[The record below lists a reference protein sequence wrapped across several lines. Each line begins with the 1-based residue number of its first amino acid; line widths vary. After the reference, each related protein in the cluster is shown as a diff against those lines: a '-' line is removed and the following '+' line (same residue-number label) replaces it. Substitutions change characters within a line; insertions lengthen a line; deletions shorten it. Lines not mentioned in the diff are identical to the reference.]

1 MTGRAGTRVLGED
14 ELPPGTL
21 RGVEVDGRRF
31 CLARTLAGDVF
42 AVTDRCSHEDEPL
55 SAGWMDGDRVECP
68 AHNAVFDLR
77 TGEALALPA
86 TEPIETYDVEIAD
99 GEVRLVLPE

>member
-1 MTGRAGTRVLGED
+1 MTRATRVLGED
-14 ELPPGTL
+14 ELEPGTL
-21 RGVEVDGRRF
+21 RGVEVDGRRY
-31 CLARTLAGDVF
+31 CLARTLAGEVF

-55 SAGWMDGDRVECP
+55 SGGWIDGDRVECP

-86 TEPIETYDVEIAD
+86 TEAVETYAVEVVD
-99 GEVRLVLPE
+99 GEVRLVLPD